1 MSVTDGWVA
10 PGFEAVADAFL
21 LNFSERAEVGAALCV
36 HHRGEVVVDLWG
48 GVADPVTGR
57 PWEPDTLC
65 LVFSCTKGIT
75 ATCVHLLIE
84 RGMLD
89 PDAPVASYWPEFAAN
104 GKGDIPVRWLL
115 GHRAGLAV
123 IDADLTF
130 DESLSWFP
138 VVEALAAQAPNWE
151 PGTDHG
157 YHLRSYGWLVG
168 ELVRR
173 VDGRTV
179 GRFVADELA
188 GPLGLDVYVGLPADL
203 EPRVATLVP
212 PPPAFAEL
220 IESLPDE
227 LLLGR
232 ATTGPSGHFSYTDMW
247 NTRRLHEVELPSSN
261 GIVSARSL
269 SRLYAALVG
278 TVPGEDGAPCGP
290 VLHPTVMAAA
300 TEVQSSGTDRVIM
313 VDTTFGLGYML
324 GPSMS
329 PACPS
334 AAFGHPGAGG
344 SLAFADPVAEVG
356 FAYVPNDLRFDPAE
370 TVRSSSL
377 VDATYRAIERSGR

>member
-1 MSVTDGWVA
+1 MSVVDGYVA
-10 PGFEAVADAFL
+10 PGFGGVADAFSV
-21 LNFSERAEVGAALCV
+21 NFSERAEVGAALCV

-48 GVADPVTGR
+48 GVADPATGR
-57 PWEPDTLC
+57 PWEADTLC

-84 RGMLD
+84 RGVLD
-89 PDAPVASYWPEFAAN
+89 PDATVASYWPEFAAN

-179 GRFVADELA
+179 GRFVAEELA

-203 EPRVATLVP
+203 EARVATLVP
-212 PPPAFAEL
+212 PPPDFAAL

-261 GIVSARSL
+261 GIVSASSL
-269 SRLYAALVG
+269 SRMYAAVVG
-278 TVPGEDGAPCGP
+278 PVSGADGTTVGP
-290 VLHPTVMAAA
+290 VLHPTIVAAA
-300 TEVQSSGTDRVIM
+300 TEVQSSGADRVIM

-324 GPSMS
+324 GSSMS
-329 PACPS
+329 PGCPP

-344 SLAFADPVAEVG
+344 SLAFADPVADLG

-370 TVRSSSL
+370 TVRSTSL
-377 VDATYRAIERSGR
+377 VEATYQAIERATR